1 MARSHGRAELGL
13 RGRVLA
19 GFTCTQLWWPARVAS
34 GGVCCC
40 WWWSCQLAA
49 CAVSI
54 DTFSSSSFSV
64 LAALP
69 SSLSFSV
76 DAAGRRRSTALAD
89 ATVATRC
96 RRSLPTQTPPLLAAG
111 ARHRRRRRHRP
122 LALASDHHVPGCLA
136 RGSASHPDAQL
147 QPQAGCSDSA
157 LRDSEMTQIETWN
170 YFVGT
175 WKRHRGSSE

>member
-1 MARSHGRAELGL
+1 MYAAVAASACGEWWRLLLLVVVVPAGCLCRVDRHVLLVQLL
-13 RGRVLA
+13 R
-19 GFTCTQLWWPARVAS
+19 
-34 GGVCCC
+34 
-40 WWWSCQLAA
+40 
-49 CAVSI
+49 
-54 DTFSSSSFSV
+54 V

-136 RGSASHPDAQL
+136 RGSASHPRRAASSS
-147 QPQAGCSDSA
+147 PAGCSDSA

>member
-1 MARSHGRAELGL
+1 MYAAVAASACGEWWRLLLLVVVVPAGCLCRVDRHVLLVQLL
-13 RGRVLA
+13 R
-19 GFTCTQLWWPARVAS
+19 
-34 GGVCCC
+34 
-40 WWWSCQLAA
+40 
-49 CAVSI
+49 
-54 DTFSSSSFSV
+54 V

-111 ARHRRRRRHRP
+111 ARHRRRRRQRP
-122 LALASDHHVPGCLA
+122 LALASDHHVPGCSREA
-136 RGSASHPDAQL
+136 APPTRDAQL